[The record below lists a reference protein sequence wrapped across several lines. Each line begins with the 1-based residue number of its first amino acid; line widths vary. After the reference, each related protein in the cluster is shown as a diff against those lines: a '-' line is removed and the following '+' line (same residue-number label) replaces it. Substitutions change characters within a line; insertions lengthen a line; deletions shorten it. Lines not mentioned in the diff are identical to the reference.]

1 MNRRTLLQ
9 GVLAFVG
16 LSRFVQAKPDRI
28 ANQHSNAKSHMDA
41 MAEAMES
48 DIWGQPPTWQAYQD
62 AEVEIREMCYTFLKG
77 IRDAD
82 LYWHVNASRSA
93 FQHNCA
99 NVSIDYGIR
108 GGRVKVDFMRFGI
121 DLLTWVNYSHAEK
134 QTFVNRQIGD
144 LLVELTV
151 AGKIKMSGS
160 GKDIYFVNVDH
171 LRSMA

>member
-1 MNRRTLLQ
+1 MKRRTLLQ

-16 LSRFVQAKPDRI
+16 LSRFVQAKPDKVFMSEI
-28 ANQHSNAKSHMDA
+28 GNA
-41 MAEAMES
+41 S
-48 DIWGQPPTWQAYQD
+48 DFEYSPPTWQAYQD

-160 GKDIYFVNVDH
+160 GKDIYFVNIDH